1 MTLSVFW
8 YGVKGAL
15 SPCGVQGQRSC
26 VMSKKKE
33 ARIIDMIRSFL
44 IACSFLTVLPVPR
57 PDWTERN
64 TRFFSLALPL
74 VGFVLAA
81 AWLAAFLLL
90 SCWDV
95 TPLLRG
101 VLMGLVVL
109 AVTGGLHRDGL
120 MDSCDA
126 IFSRRD
132 RETRLRILSD
142 PHSGAFAVTGCVA
155 VSLLQSAV
163 FAELFAR
170 PVGVTPLGLLA
181 AIPVWS
187 RLGLGLL
194 LNALPFARDDGL
206 ARALGAAR
214 TPRHTAVLILG
225 AGAFAAALAGL
236 EGVRALVLPAVW
248 LAVLLLWGRCCTR
261 GFGGIAGDLLGAFAE
276 LSETAMLLALAA
288 LR

>member
-1 MTLSVFW
+1 M
-8 YGVKGAL
+8 
-15 SPCGVQGQRSC
+15 
-26 VMSKKKE
+26 
-33 ARIIDMIRSFL
+33 
-44 IACSFLTVLPVPR
+44 PR
-57 PDWTERN
+57 PDWTERS
-64 TRFFSLALPL
+64 TRFFNLALPL

-81 AWLAAFLLL
+81 VWLAAFLLL
-90 SCWDV
+90 SRWDLS
-95 TPLLRG
+95 PLLRG

-170 PVGVTPLGLLA
+170 PGGVTSLVLLA

-206 ARALGAAR
+206 ARTLGGAR
-214 TPRHTAVLILG
+214 SPCHTRILVLG
-225 AGAFAAALAGL
+225 AGAFAAVLAGL
-236 EGVRALVLPAVW
+236 EGARALLLPVVW
-248 LAVLLLWGRCCTR
+248 LAILLLWERCCTR
-261 GFGGIAGDLLGAFAE
+261 GFGGITGDLLGAFAE
-276 LSETAMLLALAA
+276 LSETAMLLALVVM
-288 LR
+288 R

>member
-1 MTLSVFW
+1 
-8 YGVKGAL
+8 
-15 SPCGVQGQRSC
+15 
-26 VMSKKKE
+26 
-33 ARIIDMIRSFL
+33 
-44 IACSFLTVLPVPR
+44 VPR
-57 PDWTERN
+57 PDWTERS
-64 TRFFSLALPL
+64 TRFFNPALPL

-81 AWLAAFLLL
+81 VWLAAFLLL

-155 VSLLQSAV
+155 VSLLQSVV

-170 PVGVTPLGLLA
+170 PGGVTSLVLLA

-206 ARALGAAR
+206 ARALGTAR
-214 TPRHTAVLILG
+214 TPRHTAVLVLG
-225 AGAFAAALAGL
+225 ALAFAVVLASFG
-236 EGVRALVLPAVW
+236 GVRALAVPSVW
-248 LAVLLLWGRCCTR
+248 LSVLLLWRRCCTAV
-261 GFGGIAGDLLGAFAE
+261 FGGIAGDLLGAFAE
-276 LSETAMLLALAA
+276 LSETAMLLALTAA
-288 LR
+288 G